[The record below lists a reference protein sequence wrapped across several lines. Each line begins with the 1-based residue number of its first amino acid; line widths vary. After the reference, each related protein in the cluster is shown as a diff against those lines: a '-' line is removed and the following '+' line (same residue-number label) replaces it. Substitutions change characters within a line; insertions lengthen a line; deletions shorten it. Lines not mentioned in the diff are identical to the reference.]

1 MFSGQPLYEPFIYQL
16 YNITMTSLPIM
27 FYALFDFE
35 YEKDFDPK
43 RSKRS
48 PGQKYFMRDPELYR
62 IGIECKCFGMGKF
75 LLWDFYGLFHALM
88 IYICCFHILQTPSQ
102 SQMDGK
108 DVGFWVYGHF
118 VYGACV
124 TVANIVILHKFNN
137 YTGWGEV
144 TAIMMILNYFTF
156 YFLENLFP
164 MFP

>member
-62 IGIECKCFGMGKF
+62 IGIECKCFGMAKF
-75 LLWDFYGLFHALM
+75 LLWDFYGLFHAFM

-102 SQMDGK
+102 S
-108 DVGFWVYGHF
+108 
-118 VYGACV
+118 
-124 TVANIVILHKFNN
+124 
-137 YTGWGEV
+137 
-144 TAIMMILNYFTF
+144 
-156 YFLENLFP
+156 
-164 MFP
+164 